1 MKPHPKPLPLF
12 LAILVGVSLFGLL
25 FWNLNQTKPAYAAVI
40 TVNTSA
46 DEYNNDGDCS
56 LREAIMA
63 ANADTAVDACTP
75 GSNHDEIQFS
85 LSTPAIIT
93 LTLGQIVIE
102 TDPLTLTGPGSDQ
115 LTISGNNGARIFD
128 IATGIPVTLT
138 NLTMQNGRAA
148 TAGGAVRSAGNL
160 VISDAVLRHNSA
172 NADGGA
178 LSVTGNLT
186 LTNTDVL
193 SNTASGEGGGV
204 KVTGPM
210 VVVNGRFQNNQSG
223 SYGGGIYANTNITIN
238 DTQFVSNTA
247 ASYAGAVWA
256 WTHATIANATFDHNR
271 ATNLNAGAIYVRYD
285 LALTDST
292 FSHNSAGQNVG
303 AIWARRDVTIVGS
316 SFSDNS
322 AAAGRSAA
330 VQVHGSL
337 WLTATQ
343 WLNNQSA
350 LPGGALVY
358 LGGNGRIVNTLFAQN
373 IGGDATFEHDGA
385 VEILHTTFAAPDAA
399 SHAALTSDADG
410 SISVQ
415 NSIFSGHP
423 TALDVITGTVSE
435 DYNLFAGTTAV
446 SGTVTQGEHSFVGEP
461 GFVDA
466 ASGNYHLTASSEALN
481 VGTDLGLLDDLDGDA
496 RPGGSGIDVGYD
508 ETSFVSDVTLGKT
521 AVSTP
526 GPNQPIS
533 YYLTFSNVGS
543 AMLPRLTITDPL
555 PVQVVAPITI
565 SSTVEITQTGTDPY
579 VWQVHNLAPGASG
592 IITVTGVL
600 SDVLPRGLITN
611 TATIATIATES
622 NLANNSAQA
631 TIDVP
636 NIGPIAVDDIK
647 TIGED
652 ETVVLEPTLNDIDG
666 DVLTIE
672 SFTPPGS
679 GTAVLSGTQQIVYTP
694 TLEFSGQD
702 SFSYTVSD
710 GQSSDS
716 ATITLTVT
724 AENDAPIITEGS
736 TISQTISEDNSPTSF
751 SLTLN
756 ATDAENS
763 PLAWSISS
771 QPAHG
776 TAQASSSLG
785 NSSPISYTPDENY
798 FGSDQFQVQVT
809 DGALTDTITVNLT
822 IESVNDAPQAAVD
835 YVVVLEKPSGEATLL
850 AVSSFSVLAN
860 DTDIENSPLTVT
872 QVGIPDQGSSVTLA
886 GNGRIQTYTPAPNL
900 AQPEIVTYTVSD
912 GDLTDTG
919 QLIFSFA
926 EGANGGIAGDSFT
939 VPNLGKEGSF
949 SVNTQI
955 PNNVASDENLAL
967 IFNLAMFASV
977 ANVNGAA
984 PTPPSGLMP
993 AGLEFNLIPV
1003 SDGAPANLNYRFARP
1018 VTFVIEYPNADVAGI
1033 GPSEASLALYHYDNN
1048 GGWEKAGVQIISRDT
1063 ENHRLTVTV
1072 DRGGM
1077 FSLFYVG
1084 LKFLPTIMH
1093 NYMVAPDLIVESVTV
1108 LDAGRS
1114 AASPG
1119 DVQIVIKNVG
1129 NGVVTEEFWVDL
1141 YINPH
1146 TVPTAVNQTWNLV
1159 GTQGAAWGVRAD
1171 ALPLY
1176 PGESLTLTL
1185 SSPYFAA
1192 DSSQISWPI
1201 AANAQLYAQVDSSN
1215 PGSSYG
1221 AVREGHEINGEPY
1234 NNVYAPN

>member
-1 MKPHPKPLPLF
+1 MKPHPKPLPIF
-12 LAILVGVSLFGLL
+12 LAILVGFSLFGLL
-25 FWNLNQTKPAYAAVI
+25 FWNLAQTKPAYAAVI

-138 NLTMQNGRAA
+138 NLTLQNGRAA
-148 TAGGAVRSAGNL
+148 TAGGAVRSGGNL

-186 LTNTDVL
+186 LTNTEVL

-204 KVTGPM
+204 KVTGEM
-210 VVVNGRFQNNQSG
+210 GVVNGRFQNNQSG
-223 SYGGGIYANTNITIN
+223 SYGGGIHANTNLTIN
-238 DTQFVSNTA
+238 GTQFVSNTA
-247 ASYAGAVWA
+247 ALYAGGVWA
-256 WTHATIANATFDHNR
+256 WANATIVNATFDHNS

-285 LALTDST
+285 LALTNST
-292 FSHNSAGQNVG
+292 FSHNSAGQNIG
-303 AIWARRDVTIVGS
+303 AIWASRDASIVGS
-316 SFSDNS
+316 SFSGNS
-322 AAAGRSAA
+322 TASGRSAA
-330 VQVHGSL
+330 LQVHGSL
-337 WLTATQ
+337 WLTNTQ

-350 LPGGALVY
+350 QPGGALVY

-373 IGGDATFEHDGA
+373 VGGDATLEHSGT
-385 VEILHTTFAAPDAA
+385 VEIWHTTFAAPDAA
-399 SHAALTSDADG
+399 SHAALTSNADG
-410 SISVQ
+410 TISVR

-446 SGTVTQGEHSFVGEP
+446 SGTVTQGEHSFVGDP

-466 ASGNYHLTASSEALN
+466 ASGNYHLSANSEALN
-481 VGTDLGLLDDLDGDA
+481 VGAALGLATDLDGDA
-496 RPGGSGIDVGYD
+496 RPSGSGMDLGYD
-508 ETSFVSDVTLGKT
+508 ETSFVSDVALAKT
-521 AVSTP
+521 AVATP

-533 YYLTFSNVGS
+533 YYLTFSNVGT

-565 SSTVEITQTGTDPY
+565 SSTVAITQTGTDPH

-592 IITVTGVL
+592 IITVSGVL
-600 SDVLPRGLITN
+600 SDVLPHGLITN
-611 TATIATIATES
+611 TATIRTIASES
-622 NLANNSAQA
+622 SLANNSAQA

-672 SFTPPGS
+672 SFTPPGN

-724 AENDAPIITEGS
+724 AINDAPIITEGAA
-736 TISQTISEDNSPTSF
+736 ISRTLSEDSSPTAF

-763 PLAWSISS
+763 PLAWSVSS

-776 TAQASSSLG
+776 TAQASAALG
-785 NSSPISYTPDENY
+785 NSSPISYAPVANY

-809 DGALTDTITVNLT
+809 DGALTDTIIVNVT
-822 IESVNDAPQAAVD
+822 IESVNDAPVAQADA
-835 YVVVLEKPSGEATLL
+835 VVVLSQPSGDLTLL
-850 AVSSFSVLAN
+850 AASSFNVLAN
-860 DTDIENSPLTVT
+860 DTDVENDPLTVT
-872 QVGIPDQGSSVTLA
+872 QVGTPDQGGSVVVEA
-886 GNGRIQTYTPAPNL
+886 NGRLQSYTP
-900 AQPEIVTYTVSD
+900 QPTLSQTELVTYIVSD
-912 GDLTDTG
+912 GDLSDTAT
-919 QLIFSFA
+919 LVFSLA

-939 VPNLGKEGSF
+939 VSGLGDAADF
-949 SVNTQI
+949 SVGTQI
-955 PNNVASDENLAL
+955 PANVAPNQNLAL
-967 IFNLAMFASV
+967 VFNLIGFSSAAG
-977 ANVNGAA
+977 VNALA
-984 PTPPSGLMP
+984 PTAPAGYVP
-993 AGLEFNLIPV
+993 AGLSFNLVPLV
-1003 SDGAPANLNYRFARP
+1003 DGQPASDSYRFAQP
-1018 VTFVIEYPNADVAGI
+1018 VTLVIDYGETAVAGI
-1033 GPSEASLALYHYDNN
+1033 GPSENSLGLYYQE
-1048 GGWEKAGVQIISRDT
+1048 GSSWQTAGIHIVSRDT
-1063 ENHRLTVTV
+1063 TNHRLTVTV
-1072 DRGGM
+1072 DRGGT
-1077 FSLFYVG
+1077 FGLFHVG
-1084 LKFLPTIMH
+1084 LNFLPLIVN
-1093 NYMVAPDLIVESVTV
+1093 NYFTAPDLIVASLTV
-1108 LDAGRS
+1108 LDAGHS

-1129 NGVVTEEFWVDL
+1129 NAAVTEEFWVDF
-1141 YINPH
+1141 YVNPQM
-1146 TVPTAVNQTWNLV
+1146 VPTAVNQTWNLV
-1159 GTQGAAWGVRAD
+1159 GSQGAAWGILAD

-1185 SSPYFAA
+1185 SSPYYDAA
-1192 DSSQISWPI
+1192 NSHILWPL
-1201 AANAQLYAQVDSSN
+1201 AANAQLYAQVDSTN

>member
-12 LAILVGVSLFGLL
+12 LAILVGFSLFGLL
-25 FWNLNQTKPAYAAVI
+25 FWNLNQTKPVYAAVI

-46 DEYNNDGDCS
+46 DEYNSDGDCS

-63 ANADTAVDACTP
+63 ANTDTAVDACTP
-75 GSNHDEIQFS
+75 GSDHDEIQFS
-85 LSTPAIIT
+85 LASPAVIT
-93 LTLGQIVIE
+93 LTQGQLVVE
-102 TDPLTLTGPGSDQ
+102 NDPLTLTGPGSDQ
-115 LTISGNNGARIFD
+115 LTISGNNAVRLFD
-128 IATGIPVTLT
+128 IAAGIPVSLTGLTLG
-138 NLTMQNGRAA
+138 NGRASS
-148 TAGGAVRSAGNL
+148 GGAIRSAGNL
-160 VISDAVLRHNSA
+160 VIADAIFLHNSA

-204 KVTGPM
+204 KVTGEM

-223 SYGGGIYANTNITIN
+223 SYGGGIHANTNISIN
-238 DTQFVSNTA
+238 GTQFVSNTA
-247 ASYAGAVWA
+247 ALYAGGVWA
-256 WTHATIANATFDHNR
+256 WANATIANASFSQNS

-292 FSHNSAGQNVG
+292 FSSNSAGQNIG
-303 AIWARRDVTIVGS
+303 AIWASRDASIVGS
-316 SFSDNS
+316 SFSGNS
-322 AAAGRSAA
+322 TTSGRSAA

-337 WLTATQ
+337 WLTNTQ
-343 WLNNQSA
+343 WLSNQSA

-373 IGGDATFEHDGA
+373 VGGDATFEHDGA
-385 VEILHTTFAAPDAA
+385 VDILHTTFAAPDPS
-399 SHAALTSDADG
+399 SHAALTSNAAG

-415 NSIFSGHP
+415 NSLFSGHP
-423 TALDVITGTVSE
+423 TALEVITGTVSE

-446 SGTVTQGEHSFVGEP
+446 SGTVTQGDHSFAGDA

-481 VGTDLGLLDDLDGDA
+481 VGADLGISTDWDGDA
-496 RPGGSGIDVGYD
+496 RPGGGGFDLGYD
-508 ETSFVSDVTLGKT
+508 ETSFTSDVALAKT

-533 YYLTFSNVGS
+533 YYLTFSNSGT
-543 AMLPRLTITDPL
+543 ALLPRLTITDAL

-565 SSTVEITQTGTDPY
+565 SSTVAISQTSTDPY

-592 IITVTGVL
+592 IITVSGVL
-600 SDVLPRGLITN
+600 SDVLPYGLITN
-611 TATIATIATES
+611 TATIASLAQEV

-631 TIDVP
+631 SIDVP

-652 ETVVLEPTLNDIDG
+652 ETVVLNPTLNDIDG

-672 SFTPPGS
+672 SITTPGN

-710 GQSSDS
+710 GLSSDS
-716 ATITLTVT
+716 AIITLTVT
-724 AENDAPIITEGS
+724 AENDAPIITEGAA
-736 TISQTISEDNSPTSF
+736 ISQTMSEDSSPTPF

-776 TAQASSSLG
+776 TAQTSDALG
-785 NSSPISYTPDENY
+785 NSSPISYAPVANY
-798 FGSDQFQVQVT
+798 FGSDQFQVQVS
-809 DGALTDTITVNLT
+809 DGALTDTITVNVT
-822 IESVNDAPQAAVD
+822 VESVNDAPVGQAD
-835 YVVVLEKPSGEATLL
+835 FVVVLSQPSGDLTLL
-850 AVSSFSVLAN
+850 AASSFTVLAN
-860 DTDIENSPLTVT
+860 DTDVENDALTVT
-872 QVGIPDQGSSVTLA
+872 QVGTPDQGGSVSLTGKGIL
-886 GNGRIQTYTPAPNL
+886 QTYTP
-900 AQPEIVTYTVSD
+900 QPGLSQTELVTYTVSD
-912 GDLTDTG
+912 GDLSDIST
-919 QLIFSFA
+919 LIFSLA
-926 EGANGGIAGDSFT
+926 EGADGGIAGDSFS
-939 VPNLGKEGSF
+939 VPNLGDAGDF
-949 SVNTQI
+949 SVGTQI
-955 PNNVASDENLAL
+955 PANVAPSDNLAL
-967 IFNLAMFASV
+967 IFNLTSFSSAAD
-977 ANVNGAA
+977 ANAPAPAA
-984 PTPPSGLMP
+984 PSGYVP
-993 AGLEFNLIPV
+993 AGLTFNLVPMV
-1003 SDGAPANLNYRFARP
+1003 DGFPASSDYRFAQP
-1018 VTFVIEYPNADVAGI
+1018 VTLVIDYAETAVANI
-1033 GPSEASLALYHYDNN
+1033 GPSENSLGLYYQE
-1048 GGWEKAGVQIISRDT
+1048 GSSWQTAGVHIVSRDAT
-1063 ENHRLTVTV
+1063 NHRLTVTV
-1072 DRGGM
+1072 DRGGT
-1077 FSLFYVG
+1077 FGLFHVG
-1084 LKFLPTIMH
+1084 LKFLPLITH
-1093 NYMVAPDLIVESVTV
+1093 NYFTAPDLIVQSVTV

-1119 DVQIVIKNVG
+1119 NVQIVIKNVG
-1129 NGVVTEEFWVDL
+1129 NAAVTEEFWVDL
-1141 YINPH
+1141 YVNPQ

-1159 GTQGAAWGVRAD
+1159 GAQGAAWGVLAN

-1185 SSPYFAA
+1185 SSPYYDDAN
-1192 DSSQISWPI
+1192 SHILWPL
-1201 AANAQLYAQVDSSN
+1201 AANAQLYAQVDSTN
-1215 PGSSYG
+1215 PGSSSG
-1221 AVREGHEINGEPY
+1221 AVREYHEINGDPY
-1234 NNVYAPN
+1234 NNIFAPN